1 MHTKYEMIQDNRCT
15 LPFGD
20 HPGYTNDIDLTK
32 KTVSLCCKIG
42 KVPIDPITGILT
54 PELVAL
60 RKSIIKNER
69 NEQCKSCWE
78 TEDAGWLSLRK
89 RISTHFT
96 NTIDWNNLDP
106 LQPIQHIGVM
116 FSNKCQMMCSY
127 CSPDA
132 SSLWE
137 KSLNRTIPIIDNYNP
152 AIELQNIVDIS
163 KLKSIKFTGGEPML
177 DNSCVDFL
185 RTLPVDYNRQISI
198 NTNLSYGK
206 SVFSKLLDIIDRH
219 QNIVIATSLDSVG
232 DNITRKFFNWELWN
246 DNFTKLTEIIFDTSR
261 CTPGSILHVTV
272 TVGMLN
278 YTHVPAVIE
287 YLLKFKRSGINIMFD
302 LSPITS
308 GAILSLSAVDID
320 KTALITVSA
329 KDQCYLTLRDRHM
342 ISAYNKMIEHSVY
355 DPVIREQ
362 TDSFLHQHYSITVEP
377 HS

>member
-1 MHTKYEMIQDNRCT
+1 MSQDNRCT
-15 LPFGD
+15 VPFGD
-20 HPGYTNDIDLTK
+20 HPGYTNDIDLYK
-32 KTVSLCCKIG
+32 QTVSSCCKIV

-69 NEQCKSCWE
+69 NEQCKACWK
-78 TEDAGWLSLRK
+78 TEDAGWPSLRK

-96 NTIDWNNLDP
+96 NPINWDKLDP
-106 LQPIQHIGVM
+106 FQPIQHIGVM

-127 CSPDA
+127 CSPAA

-137 KSLNRTIPIIDNYNP
+137 KSLNGTIPIIDNYNP
-152 AIELQNIVDIS
+152 GIELQNILDIS

-177 DNSCVDFL
+177 DDNCVDFL
-185 RTLPVDYNRQISI
+185 CSMPIDYNREISI

-206 SVFSKLLDIIDRH
+206 NVFFKLLDIIDRH

-232 DNITRKFFNWELWN
+232 DNITRKFFNWKLWN
-246 DNFTKLTEIIFDTSR
+246 DNFTKLTEVIFDPNR
-261 CTPGSILHVTV
+261 CKPGSILHVTV

-287 YLLKFKRSGINIMFD
+287 YLLKFKRAGINIMFD

-308 GAILSLSAVDID
+308 GAILSLSAADVD

-329 KDQCYLTLRDRHM
+329 EDQRYLTARDQRM
-342 ISAYNKMIEHSVY
+342 ILAHNNMIKNSVY
-355 DPVIREQ
+355 DPIIKEQ
-362 TDSFLHQHYSITVEP
+362 TDSFLRQHYSITVEP

>member
-1 MHTKYEMIQDNRCT
+1 MIQDNRCT
-15 LPFGD
+15 VPFGD
-20 HPGYTNDIDLTK
+20 HPGYTNDIDLAK
-32 KTVSLCCKIG
+32 QTVSSCCKIS
-42 KVPIDPITGILT
+42 KVAIDPISGILT
-54 PELVAL
+54 PELVSL

-69 NEQCKSCWE
+69 NEQCKACWE
-78 TEDAGWLSLRK
+78 TDDAGWPSLRK

-96 NTIDWNNLDP
+96 RPINWDKLDP
-106 LQPIQHIGVM
+106 YQPIQHIGVA
-116 FSNKCQMMCSY
+116 FSNTCQMMCSY

-137 KSLNRTIPIIDNYNP
+137 KSLEEIIPIVANYKP
-152 AIELQNIVDIS
+152 GIELQNIVDIS

-177 DNSCVDFL
+177 DDKCVDFL
-185 RTLPVDYNRQISI
+185 RTMPVDYNRQTSI
-198 NTNLSYGK
+198 HTNLSYGK
-206 SVFSKLLDIIDRH
+206 SVFAKLLDIIDRH
-219 QNIVIATSLDSVG
+219 RNIVIATSLDSVG

-246 DNFTKLTEIIFDTSR
+246 SNFTKLTEIIFDPIR
-261 CTPGSILHVTV
+261 CKPGSMLHVNV

-278 YTHVPAVIE
+278 YTHISAVVE
-287 YLLKFKRSGINIMFD
+287 YFLKFKRAGINIMFD

-329 KDQCYLTLRDRHM
+329 EDQCYLTLRDRHM

-355 DPVIREQ
+355 NPIIREQ